1 MRRAL
6 GRTDL
11 RSAPESVAEARRW
24 LAGLLGRDH
33 PAFDEIELL
42 ASELITNAVKYAD
55 SASVAV
61 TVSLVGEDR
70 VRVEVTDGGHPINRP
85 CLVTGPLDCAEG
97 GRGLHIVRMLAA
109 ASGVSGDASGRTVWF
124 EVAL

>member
-24 LAGLLGRDH
+24 LSRLLGGDH
-33 PAFDEIELL
+33 LAFDDIELL
-42 ASELITNAVKYAD
+42 TSELMTNAVKYAD
-55 SASVAV
+55 STCVSVV
-61 TVSLVGEDR
+61 VSQVGEDR
-70 VRVEVTDGGHPINRP
+70 IRVEVTDGGHPVNRP
-85 CLVTGPLDCAEG
+85 CLAAGPLDCAEG

-109 ASGVSGDASGRTVWF
+109 DSGVSGGATGRTVWF
-124 EVAL
+124 EVAF